1 MIMTIDTARHTT
13 TVFDPATRRA
23 PRFGG
28 FSTEFL
34 AIELK
39 RLFRNSSSVIFTL
52 IFPLVMLFLVALPN
66 KNESIS
72 DTPVSAGGIS
82 AAVPIMISM
91 AVYGAMVAAT
101 MTGVSVAS
109 ERAQGWSRQLRLTP
123 LNPVVYILVKVL
135 TGLVLGAVAV
145 VLTVLVGTV
154 LGIHAPLG
162 NLIGAALLAWLT
174 SLSMTSLGLAI
185 GYAFPA
191 QNAMR
196 YLGPILP
203 ILSFMGGLFVP
214 LQMMP
219 EGVQIAAKFTPVWGI
234 ADLAQS
240 TIIGVAPDGWAVV
253 NLLVWFAVFT
263 SLAVLMFRRDTQ
275 RV

>member
-1 MIMTIDTARHTT
+1 MIMTIDTAPHTT
-13 TVFDPATRRA
+13 TVFDPAARRA

-253 NLLVWFAVFT
+253 NLVVWFAVFT